1 MQERQQGLVSI
12 IVPVY
17 NVADYLKECVASLLA
32 QTYPHIEVI
41 LVSDA
46 SSDGSDELCDALA
59 ADVRVTALHQAE
71 NKGVSAARN
80 RGIAAAR
87 GEYFFFADADDT
99 LNPEG
104 IAFLVDLLA
113 QNPNC
118 DMAACGY
125 YINGLAQQE
134 PNQTPLVWN
143 RNDAITAIFDYS
155 VSVVKGV
162 LWNKLFRHSVIAA
175 HQIRFDEDAYICED
189 SLFCLQYL
197 LACAGGGMAYDSVPQ
212 YRYIRRSG
220 SAMHS
225 RLTVRRVSVLPTY
238 QKMMQ
243 LVAPL
248 GVPALSEMLRINYL
262 NHHLHLLQ
270 VTWKT
275 RDAETMQAAGDIYR
289 SFRPHLG
296 WFLRQKNARAKR
308 KLIALYFCFTAFTL
322 PKP

>member
-1 MQERQQGLVSI
+1 MQAIQKGLVSI

-17 NVADYLKECVASLLA
+17 NVADYLKECVVSLLA
-32 QTYPHIEVI
+32 QSYPDIEII

-46 SSDGSDELCDALA
+46 SSDGSADLCDALA
-59 ADVRVTALHQAE
+59 GDKRVIALHQAE

-80 RGIAAAR
+80 RGIAAAS

-99 LNPEG
+99 LNREG
-104 IAFLVDLLA
+104 IAFLVGLLR
-113 QNPNC
+113 QNPGC

-125 YINGLAQQE
+125 YINGQAQQE
-134 PNQTPLVWN
+134 QNQTPLVWQ

-162 LWNKLFRHSVIAA
+162 LWNKLFRHSVITEHAL
-175 HQIRFDEDAYICED
+175 RFEEDAYICED

-197 LACAGGGMAYDSVPQ
+197 LASSGGMAYDSVPQ

-225 RLTVRRVSVLPTY
+225 RLTMRRVSVLPTY
-238 QKMMQ
+238 QKIIQ
-243 LVAPL
+243 LAAPL
-248 GVPALSEMLRINYL
+248 GMPALSEMLQINLL

-275 RDAETMQAAGDIYR
+275 RDAQTMQAAGSIYR
-289 SFRPHLG
+289 SFRPDLG
-296 WFLRQKNARAKR
+296 WFLRQKNVRIKR
-308 KLIALYFCFTAFTL
+308 KLIALYFYFTAFTL
-322 PKP
+322 PKG